1 MELIIKCSIAVI
13 LSIFLAGLAVWY
25 RWRYLG
31 REKKAFKD
39 IVKSQLNV
47 LSFFMIFYL
56 FISIIAVLMQRKKEI
71 DNLFLAQSIL
81 LWDGLCCIAVI
92 DYNIKKIPNKLLIL
106 LILIRAA
113 GILIEGLIQAQN
125 VVSILLSSLL
135 GMFVGGFIMLTCMLL
150 SRGGVGA
157 GDMKLFA
164 IIGLYFGLSGI
175 LSVMMYSLFFAAIF
189 SIVMLISKKAKLK
202 STMPMAP
209 FILAG
214 LSVYYLFL

>member
-13 LSIFLAGLAVWY
+13 FSIFLAVLAVWY
-25 RWRYLG
+25 RWQYLG
-31 REKKAFKD
+31 REKKTFKD
-39 IVKSQLNV
+39 IVKSQVNILI
-47 LSFFMIFYL
+47 FFMIAYL
-56 FISIIAVLMQRKKEI
+56 FVSVVAVIMQRKKEI
-71 DNLFLAQSIL
+71 DSLFLVQSLL

-92 DYNIKKIPNKLLIL
+92 DYNIKKIPNKLLII
-106 LILIRAA
+106 LILIRVI
-113 GILIEGLIQAQN
+113 GILIESLIHTQN
-125 VVSILLSSLL
+125 IASNLLSSLL
-135 GMFVGGFIMLTCMLL
+135 GMFIGGFIMLTCMLL

-175 LSVMMYSLFFAAIF
+175 LSIMMYSLFFAAIF